1 MISAKE
7 ARQMANQSWVNTF
20 INPIEECIKE
30 NIESCFIFF
39 NVSTQEC
46 QEIVDYLKEYEYT
59 VSAIGC
65 DPDEY
70 TTQLK
75 ISW

>member
-39 NVSTQEC
+39 NVSTLEY
-46 QEIVDYLKEYEYT
+46 QEIVGYLEEYQYT
-59 VSAIGC
+59 VSTIDY
-65 DPDEY
+65 DPDEH